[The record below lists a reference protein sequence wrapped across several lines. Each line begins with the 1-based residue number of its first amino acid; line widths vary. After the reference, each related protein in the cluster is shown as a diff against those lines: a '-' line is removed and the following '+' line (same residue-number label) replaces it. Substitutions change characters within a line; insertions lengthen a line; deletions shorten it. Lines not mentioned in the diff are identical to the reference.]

1 MTRPRRLRARL
12 LLSLAAAC
20 VAAYT
25 FAGHAAASESRAAR
39 ALDLPEGRSAPF
51 AVLLQPD
58 VVRYRQIFE
67 LQRAGRFDQADKLA
81 DALDDPVL
89 LGHVLAERYLH
100 RPRAPPCAP
109 PGAGGPPPPPPPP
122 PPIAAGRPPRPTR
135 GGPPPRAPRL
145 YR

>member
-20 VAAYT
+20 VATYA

-39 ALDLPEGRSAPF
+39 ALDLPQGRSAPF

-58 VVRYRQIFE
+58 IVRYRQIFE
-67 LQRAGRFDQADKLA
+67 LQRAGRFDQADRLV
-81 DALDDPVL
+81 DTLDDHVL

-100 RPRAPPCAP
+100 RRYRASFDELADWLEHYSDQPQAAFRSYPQ
-109 PGAGGPPPPPPPP
+109 AG
-122 PPIAAGRPPRPTR
+122 
-135 GGPPPRAPRL
+135 
-145 YR
+145 